1 MKKRVDVQNLKIGMY
16 ICELDRP
23 WLESSFVFQGFFVE
37 SKEQLEAV
45 QKECEYVIVD
55 TLRIL
60 DLPENSRLALPSTPG
75 VITSLL
81 RAKGAQR
88 YPRQVAV
95 EEELQSARIA
105 RSHTRKFIDNV
116 FADVQSGRIPDLKEV
131 RETVANMVESIVRN
145 PDAQLCLAQLKN
157 RDEYTAQHSV
167 NVCVLTITFGRHLG
181 LSVRQLNLA
190 GMGALLHD
198 IGKLRTPL
206 EILNKPGKLTD
217 EEFAIMRAH
226 PHHGREILE
235 ASPGIPPAVID
246 VAFTHHER
254 LYGHGY
260 PRGLKADEIS
270 LWSKMVAIVDVYDAI
285 TSDRIYHDGMNATEA
300 LTRMYEWRERDF
312 DPVLLEQFTQC
323 IGIYPIGTLVEL
335 HGGEVGIVI
344 STNPELRL
352 RPKVLVVLDEEK
364 RPCFPTRIVDLAQ
377 FVEREEGIYAI
388 NKVLEAGTHN
398 VDVQQH
404 IRELKAV

>member
-1 MKKRVDVQNLKIGMY
+1 
-16 ICELDRP
+16 
-23 WLESSFVFQGFFVE
+23 
-37 SKEQLEAV
+37 
-45 QKECEYVIVD
+45 
-55 TLRIL
+55 
-60 DLPENSRLALPSTPG
+60 
-75 VITSLL
+75 
-81 RAKGAQR
+81 
-88 YPRQVAV
+88 
-95 EEELQSARIA
+95 
-105 RSHTRKFIDNV
+105 
-116 FADVQSGRIPDLKEV
+116 
-131 RETVANMVESIVRN
+131 
-145 PDAQLCLAQLKN
+145 
-157 RDEYTAQHSV
+157 
-167 NVCVLTITFGRHLG
+167 VLTITFGRHLG

-190 GMGALLHD
+190 GMGGLLHD

-226 PHHGREILE
+226 PDHGREILE
-235 ASPGIPPAVID
+235 ANPGIPAAVID

-254 LYGHGY
+254 LHGHGY

-285 TSDRIYHDGMNATEA
+285 TSNRIYHDGMNATEA

-364 RPCFPTRIVDLAQ
+364 RPYYPTRVVDLAQ
-377 FVEREEGIYAI
+377 FVDREEGIYAI
-388 NKVLEAGTHN
+388 NKVLEPGTYN

-404 IRELKAV
+404 IRQLHVR